1 MEVRP
6 WVTFPSRGNADS
18 LSVKWM
24 CLIHWTFELFLSQCS
39 LMRNAVSVLK
49 LKESIPVNE
58 IRRLIIYVR
67 QLTIDTFV

>member
-6 WVTFPSRGNADS
+6 RVTFPCRGNADS

-24 CLIHWTFELFLSQCS
+24 CLIHWTFGSFLSQGS

-49 LKESIPVNE
+49 LKESFPVNE
-58 IRRLIIYVR
+58 IGRLIIYVT
-67 QLTIDTFV
+67 QLAIDTFV